1 MEMRLETFLVSQV
14 TSVLH
19 LLRQLLRDLFQAWH
33 GQFVRGTQVLL
44 VQFFVVFHVGNPV
57 ITILFTAKT
66 SAIRATVTLH
76 AEYNNFGAALP
87 SQPSVAV

>member
-1 MEMRLETFLVSQV
+1 
-14 TSVLH
+14 
-19 LLRQLLRDLFQAWH
+19 
-33 GQFVRGTQVLL
+33 
-44 VQFFVVFHVGNPV
+44 VVFHVGNPV